1 MLATLRLVSA
11 EVVADQVTSLPACP
25 DPTSKTYSGYLTVTA
40 TKKLHYVYTESLRSP
55 RNDPVLLWSNGGPG
69 CSSLLG
75 LFQENGP
82 WVVDDLTKSC
92 GHNPYSWNHYANM
105 LYIEAPAGVGFS
117 TASGPE
123 DHAQN
128 DMSQSDDLFKAVA

>member
-1 MLATLRLVSA
+1 
-11 EVVADQVTSLPACP
+11 
-25 DPTSKTYSGYLTVTA
+25 
-40 TKKLHYVYTESLRSP
+40 LHYVYTESLRSP

-75 LFQENGP
+75 LFEENGP
-82 WVVDDLTKSC
+82 WTVDDLTKTC
-92 GHNPYSWNHYANM
+92 THNPYSWNHYANV

-128 DMSQSDDLFKAVA
+128 DMSQSDDLFKAVVQFFALYPERVGNDLYLSGESYAGIYIPYLAW